1 MFHTVY
7 FPVLMLMDSLSCF
20 QCFGIINYSVNVLIC
35 AAWNIMVEGIMV
47 LFLELKL
54 FECKAPTSSALQ
66 NHAKLLV
73 KVGVLD
79 FM

>member
-1 MFHTVY
+1 
-7 FPVLMLMDSLSCF
+7 
-20 QCFGIINYSVNVLIC
+20 
-35 AAWNIMVEGIMV
+35 MV

-73 KVGVLD
+73 KVRALD
-79 FM
+79 YM